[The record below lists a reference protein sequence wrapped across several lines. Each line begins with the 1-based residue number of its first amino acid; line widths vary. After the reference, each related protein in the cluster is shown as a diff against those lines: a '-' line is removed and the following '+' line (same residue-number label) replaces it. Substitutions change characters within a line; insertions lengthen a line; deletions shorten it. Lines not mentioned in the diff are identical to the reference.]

1 MRMSRTDC
9 IPEER
14 SVTMR
19 TGKHPGTRRAIQPSA
34 AAP

>member
-9 IPEER
+9 IPEEW

-19 TGKHPGTRRAIQPSA
+19 TGKHLGTGRANLPSP

>member
-9 IPEER
+9 IPEDR

-19 TGKHPGTRRAIQPSA
+19 TGKHPDTGRANLPSP